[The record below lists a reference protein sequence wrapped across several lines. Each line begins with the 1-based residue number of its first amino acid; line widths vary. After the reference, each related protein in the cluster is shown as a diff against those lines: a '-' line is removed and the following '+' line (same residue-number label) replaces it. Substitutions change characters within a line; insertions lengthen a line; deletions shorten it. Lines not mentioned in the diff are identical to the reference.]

1 MTRSIYVF
9 SGGYNLT
16 VPMFIVVLLSK
27 FVASI
32 FNHGIYEIH
41 LELAGVPFLD
51 ANAPKEAHK
60 YKARDIMAR

>member
-1 MTRSIYVF
+1 M
-9 SGGYNLT
+9 T